1 MAEKSYYEKYME
13 ERNAR
18 ELQVQQ
24 ALANGVPVENM
35 GITGVSNALDS
46 LQALIRDYKQSEAY
60 QAKVAAN
67 QEERAEKREAR
78 KKERE
83 LKKFRRAEHKYD
95 KQQARK
101 KKKALKKEEK
111 INKKIAKLD
120 PEKIKKKTLKDDKL
134 EDRDRT
140 IPDFSKGNTGTMAFM
155 KSPMK
160 YGRADATL
168 IAGIRRMNQAGR
180 QYNAFSGV
188 DDLVDRIAL
197 MKESVRKKAQKELDQ
212 YSVEETNNGFNK
224 FKNGT
229 NACTQY
235 LSEQKKAMSDL
246 KAKAENLNTNS
257 PKFKQIKSEIIA
269 IEDKW
274 KALNTQM
281 TEIQMSRDDWAN
293 MHGKGEGEGN
303 NDGRFRYSNATLD
316 TPEYDY
322 LNQIHSGQADMLID
336 PNGQIQFVVGNMDAS
351 GQTSVV
357 TLDMLNES
365 IFERDEDGLA
375 AFANYREIVAENQKE
390 NMPFNQ
396 GKAESLVNQLFGT
409 KQDPNKKV
417 MVSWMYDDLDGDGRT
432 WIDDFTLEYPDVDI
446 SKYSAGANWN
456 EPYDE
461 NQNIGEWLR
470 DELKAYYIERLRGVH
485 NDMHKANGKST
496 PSAYG
501 TGEYDLNYNNKD
513 PKAPSSAAERI
524 AAQKKKDQQLAKANW
539 EAAIKGGKDNIP
551 DYRNPNST
559 WVKRSDGTYYK
570 QLSSGEYVID
580 PDTKKPKVY
589 TF

>member
-13 ERNAR
+13 ERKAR
-18 ELQVQQ
+18 ELQVQE

-67 QEERAEKREAR
+67 QEER
-78 KKERE
+78 E
-83 LKKFRRAEHKYD
+83 LKKFRRAEDKYD
-95 KQQARK
+95 KQQAREK
-101 KKKALKKEEK
+101 KKEEK
-111 INKKIAKLD
+111 QREKKR
-120 PEKIKKKTLKDDKL
+120 KKYDKAM
-134 EDRDRT
+134 EQEGRDRT
-140 IPDFSKGNTGTMAFM
+140 VPDFSKGNTGTMAFM

-188 DDLVDRIAL
+188 NDLVDRIAL

-281 TEIQMSRDDWAN
+281 TEIQTSRDDWAN

-351 GQTSVV
+351 GRTSVV

-365 IFERDEDGLA
+365 IFERDEDGLS
-375 AFANYREIVAENQKE
+375 AFAKYRQEVAKNQKE

-396 GKAESLVNQLFGT
+396 GKAESLMNQLFGT

-432 WIDDFTLEYPDVDI
+432 WIDDFALEFPDVDI

-513 PKAPSSAAERI
+513 PKAPTSAAERI
-524 AAQKKKDQQLAKANW
+524 AAQKKKDQELAKANW

-580 PDTKKPKVY
+580 PDTKKPKIY

>member
-1 MAEKSYYEKYME
+1 MAEKSYYERYME

-24 ALANGVPVENM
+24 ALANGLPVENM
-35 GITGVSNALDS
+35 GITGVSSALDG

-78 KKERE
+78 KEERE
-83 LKKFRRAEHKYD
+83 LKKLRSYEDKYD
-95 KQQARK
+95 KQQARDK
-101 KKKALKKEEK
+101 KKEEK
-111 INKKIAKLD
+111 QREKGRKKY
-120 PEKIKKKTLKDDKL
+120 DKMM
-134 EDRDRT
+134 EREGRDRT
-140 IPDFSKGNTGTMAFM
+140 VPDFSKGNTGTVAFT

-160 YGRADATL
+160 YGRADAAL
-168 IAGIRRMNQAGR
+168 IAGVRRMNQAGK

-188 DDLVDRIAL
+188 NDLVDRVAL

-274 KALNTQM
+274 KGLNTQM
-281 TEIQMSRDDWAN
+281 TEVQTNRDDWAN

-322 LNQIHSGQADMLID
+322 LNQIHSGQADMLIS

-351 GQTSVV
+351 GQTSIV
-357 TLDMLNES
+357 TLDQLNET
-365 IFERDEDGLA
+365 IFERDEDGLG
-375 AFANYREIVAENQKE
+375 AFAKYREEVAKNQKE
-390 NMPFNQ
+390 NMPFSQ

-417 MVSWMYDDLDGDGRT
+417 MVSWMYDDLDGDGKT

-446 SKYSAGANWN
+446 SKYSAGANWS

-470 DELKAYYIERLRGVH
+470 DELKSYYVERLRGVH

-496 PSAYG
+496 ISAYG
-501 TGEYDLNYNNKD
+501 TGEYDLNYNNKN
-513 PKAPSSAAERI
+513 PQKSTSSAERI
-524 AAQKKKDQQLAKANW
+524 AAKKKKDQELAKANW
-539 EAAIKGGKDNIP
+539 DVAIKGGKDNIP

-559 WVKRSDGTYYK
+559 WVKRDDGTYYK
-570 QLSSGEYVID
+570 QLGNGNYVID